1 MASPVASYDNKK
13 DNVCEACE
21 ARFARSDVLRRHTR
35 KCQSYLEMHGGS
47 DNSQTSNGNSAS
59 SMRVS
64 ASRPSVIQAQLYP
77 SPPSHFDFNDKRPL
91 PTSNTISA
99 VNGILQSNVHFLPV
113 PGNSECLRSSSS
125 IKMNGMPATG
135 LAHDFTFLE
144 EFLLPNMGNKIP
156 SYYTPISMDEPQN
169 DSSSLAA
176 TLDPNSDQAR
186 EGTEPAPSDT
196 EARKGPDDSSYAHV
210 FYTSENDCDKF
221 KQRFLEL
228 YKSQITEF
236 MFPRRSRLVRCI
248 TAYFDHFDCHVPII
262 HHATFGIYQS
272 HPGLVFMI
280 LALGGLQ
287 LGERSF
293 ATTAYDIG
301 CALIDSHLANSGNQ
315 LGDVFEPWPVQAL
328 LLGVQ
333 FTAFGDEGPY
343 TTRAQ
348 RHYATASDLLRAE
361 QDRMKTEWDTQNP
374 SWEQWAR
381 VETFSRLSL
390 WACTLSAM
398 ILATDATANYM
409 PHYQLREVPIPLKE
423 ELWRARSASEWG
435 TISART
441 GLYKGPN
448 LGALARALS
457 AGETIPEDISPFGLL
472 ALIGWA
478 TSSICLQERVA
489 MSMGPSSAVQSNFL
503 REMERVLNGWENF
516 ACQRLKLDR
525 AIYRDREPLF
535 TDCFPLLGSAY
546 YHLYVG
552 DELRALKE
560 TASRS
565 AENLA
570 TTKPP
575 LPQFQLSDST
585 LKAVK
590 YAAHSWLVRVKL
602 GIGNWR
608 VTNIVG
614 YGVQYLITAYESALI
629 LSWWLS
635 ASRPALTPE
644 DSTALTAIND
654 LMGKAFAE
662 VEEQEIPISDARGR
676 MISPLVYTSQCVDR
690 NVYPYA
696 QKVEQALCVFKGHLL
711 AITPAST

>member
-1 MASPVASYDNKK
+1 MNSGS
-13 DNVCEACE
+13 
-21 ARFARSDVLRRHTR
+21 SLRI
-35 KCQSYLEMHGGS
+35 
-47 DNSQTSNGNSAS
+47 
-59 SMRVS
+59 S
-64 ASRPSVIQAQLYP
+64 ASRPSVSQAQLYP
-77 SPPSHFDFNDKRPL
+77 SPPSHFDFNERRPV
-91 PTSNTISA
+91 PTLNTISA
-99 VNGILQSNVHFLPV
+99 VNGANQSNNHVLPV
-113 PGNSECLRSSSS
+113 PINSEFLRPSSST
-125 IKMNGMPATG
+125 KMTGMPASG
-135 LAHDFTFLE
+135 LADDFVFLE
-144 EFLLPNMGNKIP
+144 EFLLPNMGNMIP
-156 SYYTPISMDEPQN
+156 SYSTPISIDGSQN
-169 DSSSLAA
+169 GASSLAPS
-176 TLDPNSDQAR
+176 LDPTPDQPGKGPDPARSDM
-186 EGTEPAPSDT
+186 ET
-196 EARKGPDDSSYAHV
+196 RKGPDDSSYAHV
-210 FYTSENDCDKF
+210 FDTSEDDCEKF

-228 YKSQITEF
+228 YRSQMNGF
-236 MFPRRSRLVRCI
+236 VFPRRSRLVRCI

-262 HHATFGIYQS
+262 HHATFGISQS

-287 LGERSF
+287 LGEKNF
-293 ATTAYDIG
+293 ASKVYDIG
-301 CALIDSHLANSGNQ
+301 CALIDSHLATSTNPSGEAF
-315 LGDVFEPWPVQAL
+315 DSWPIQAL

-333 FTAFGDEGPY
+333 FSAFGEEGPY
-343 TTRAQ
+343 NTRAQ
-348 RHYATASDLLRAE
+348 RHYATASDLLKAE
-361 QDRMKTEWDTQNP
+361 QDRTKIEWETSNP
-374 SWEQWAR
+374 NWEQWAR

-409 PHYQLREVPIPLKE
+409 PHYQLREVPIPLRE
-423 ELWRARSASEWG
+423 ELWRARSASEW
-435 TISART
+435 ARITAKT

-448 LGALARALS
+448 LGALVRALS
-457 AGETIPEDISPFGLL
+457 AGDSIPEDISSFGLL

-489 MSMGPSSAVQSNFL
+489 MSMGPSSAIQGDFL
-503 REMERVLNGWENF
+503 REMERVLNEWENF
-516 ACQRLKLDR
+516 AYRRLKSGQ
-525 AIYRDREPLF
+525 AIHPDRETLF

-560 TASRS
+560 TANRS

-575 LPQFQLSDST
+575 LPQFQLSDSA
-585 LKAVK
+585 LKAVR
-590 YAAHSWLVRVKL
+590 YAANSWLVRVKL

-635 ASRPALTPE
+635 ASRPPLAPQ

-654 LMGKAFAE
+654 LMSKAFAE
-662 VEEQEIPISDARGR
+662 VEEQEIPISDAQGR

-696 QKVEQALCVFKGHLL
+696 QKVERALNVFKEHLL
-711 AITPAST
+711 AIAPASG